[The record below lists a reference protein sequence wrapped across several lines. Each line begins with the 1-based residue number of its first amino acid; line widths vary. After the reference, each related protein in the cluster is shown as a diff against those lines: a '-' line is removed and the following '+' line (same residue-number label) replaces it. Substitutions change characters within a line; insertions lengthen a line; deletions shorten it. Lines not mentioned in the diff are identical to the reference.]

1 LTSNAVARL
10 PAGWRYLAVHR
21 VGEIKAASDHHDGAA
36 ALRDWA
42 EQNGGALVVVDAPR
56 DGLDGLDP
64 WGAIPPGLEVQ
75 RRIIAQFDP
84 GRIINPGRLPG
95 GI

>member
-1 LTSNAVARL
+1 VTRL
-10 PAGWRYLAVHR
+10 PTGWRYLAVHS
-21 VGEIKAASDHHDGAA
+21 VGEIRAASDDDEGAG

-42 EQNGGALVVVDAPR
+42 ELNGGALVVVDSPHH
-56 DGLDGLDP
+56 GVDGLDP
-64 WGAIPPGLEVQ
+64 WGAIPPGLEIQ